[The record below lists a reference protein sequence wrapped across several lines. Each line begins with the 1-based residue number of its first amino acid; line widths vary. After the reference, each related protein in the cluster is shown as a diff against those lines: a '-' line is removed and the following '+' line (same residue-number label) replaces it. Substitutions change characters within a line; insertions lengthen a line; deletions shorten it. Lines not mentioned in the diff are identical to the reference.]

1 MLVRRVVQL
10 LCCKVVVCLSAGDVV
25 IIWLV
30 LLHHVV
36 YCHRYFYIGSY
47 HEANEDPCYSK
58 LWRNGK
64 NHTANDTPCIRG
76 QNKIEAPE
84 LERDLAD
91 GSKTTESVIVVEEES
106 NDILCTETVH
116 TGKSGKY
123 MIKETPDIEIIKEHC
138 DKIVPNITQD
148 RVKERSC
155 AESVENSS
163 VTNTSKRRSKIR
175 ALPSCISKR
184 KMVKKE
190 DASQESSHTQSLPT
204 VEEVEIVQSDIECL
218 DSYNEEPKKNRS
230 AASLRS
236 NSPSNISSFSLTNN
250 QAKEHHDQVASN
262 PTHHTKVDINKEN
275 TVTGIGVPTAD
286 NNSAANGCKRRSKI
300 KAMPSLFKRKTIKNE
315 STTQASDHNSET
327 LSIIGKCEKQAIVPC
342 GKSRKQELKKFE
354 SPHCSLLRPDEPPTK
369 YSSNITC
376 DKDADNEDVTVE
388 FSHEKE
394 TASKFV
400 SESKRDVNNGN
411 IEQVAHT
418 AFEKKNHE
426 ARKRKISSSIAEEK
440 EGENSELGRLK
451 FKKKIIEQDHDT
463 VISDDSSGDKENSIK
478 VTATHRH
485 IKKENDSKEEKSQ
498 SSQKRKENQPKES
511 SSKKLPV
518 LSRSGRKLK
527 PEIKTEK
534 LYDDDS
540 DERPEKQL
548 FRERKQEYRKKVS
561 RGGLEPSKMTMF
573 DLIFWNPANNPMP
586 GRTDTP
592 RKRLSISS
600 KNETES
606 IISEVNEEQRIEDLG
621 LDTSDP
627 VPGSSPVNVEDVDTC
642 QKTPPDTVDLEIAD
656 DKNTN
661 DEENLNEEDGDIK
674 ANEDI
679 FAPRVK
685 IGPNGQ
691 IIVDEQSIK
700 IQTTAA
706 KNRDEI
712 LSKAEVVEES
722 SDTLHY
728 GKWSKKRPR
737 SSEWTLK
744 ETARFYKALSTVGT
758 DFSMMEALITWRSRA
773 ELKTKFKKEERIN
786 RELVDRALRDS
797 TQFDVSIFDEE
808 SDYDPEEDRKASRQA
823 EREEAKQRRLEMKQS
838 EKAMEVKQKRLE
850 KSKIRSQN
858 KKRKKLLR
866 RAHKEQKNKKML
878 ECSEDEIPLESRRKV
893 KKTRIKKHKPERRN
907 SFVIDEVTV
916 TWECSLPS
924 QSNSEQIIEQTIEE
938 NCGDLTEDP
947 IQFEN
952 VPSQSVESDNE
963 NTVERV
969 SPILPAPDGQIIVSS
984 VSSPKNDLS
993 GSSPNVQDD
1002 IESNVLPDSYTAD
1015 QTLPE
1020 DIITE
1025 GTAVEDRPKT
1035 DASNANESDVL
1046 HEHSM
1051 EECTTGKSFT
1061 GKKCEAQKEALQS
1074 GPSSKASLL
1083 EAASDGMRK
1092 MWHFPVSAIQTQDDG
1107 QQVIIVPTSSGQ
1119 YRVPVPVLPPGT
1131 SNIVV
1136 MATPVADN
1144 PGEYIYHVYVMSP
1157 TDEDEQQSESVQ
1169 VSN

>member
-1 MLVRRVVQL
+1 M
-10 LCCKVVVCLSAGDVV
+10 AG
-25 IIWLV
+25 
-30 LLHHVV
+30 
-36 YCHRYFYIGSY
+36 
-47 HEANEDPCYSK
+47 A
-58 LWRNGK
+58 
-64 NHTANDTPCIRG
+64 
-76 QNKIEAPE
+76 
-84 LERDLAD
+84 
-91 GSKTTESVIVVEEES
+91 IVS
-106 NDILCTETVH
+106 NV
-116 TGKSGKY
+116 
-123 MIKETPDIEIIKEHC
+123 
-138 DKIVPNITQD
+138 TQD

-155 AESVENSS
+155 AENVENSS
-163 VTNTSKRRSKIR
+163 VTITSKRRSKIR
-175 ALPSCISKR
+175 AMPSFINKR

-190 DASQESSHTQSLPT
+190 DASQESNHTQSLPS

-218 DSYNEEPKKNRS
+218 DSYSEDPKKSRS
-230 AASLRS
+230 ADTLRP

-250 QAKEHHDQVASN
+250 QAKEHYDQVACN
-262 PTHHTKVDINKEN
+262 PAHHTKVDINKEN

-286 NNSAANGCKRRSKI
+286 NNSATNGCKRRSKI

-327 LSIIGKCEKQAIVPC
+327 LSIIGKFEKKAIVPC
-342 GKSRKQELKKFE
+342 GKSRKQELEKFE
-354 SPHCSLLRPDEPPTK
+354 SPHCSSLRPDQPPTK
-369 YSSNITC
+369 YSTNITC
-376 DKDADNEDVTVE
+376 DKDTNNEDVTIE

-400 SESKRDVNNGN
+400 SGSKRDVNNGN

-418 AFEKKNHE
+418 VFEKKNNE
-426 ARKRKISSSIAEEK
+426 ARKRKTSSSIAEEK
-440 EGENSELGRLK
+440 EGENSGLGRLK
-451 FKKKIIEQDHDT
+451 LKQKIMEQDHDN
-463 VISDDSSGDKENSIK
+463 VNSDDSSGDKENSIK

-485 IKKENDSKEEKSQ
+485 IKKENDNKEEKSQ

-527 PEIKTEK
+527 AEIKTEK

-540 DERPEKQL
+540 DERTEKQL

-586 GRTDTP
+586 GRIDTP

-627 VPGSSPVNVEDVDTC
+627 VPGSSLANGEDVDTC

-656 DKNTN
+656 KNTN
-661 DEENLNEEDGDIK
+661 DEENLNEGDGDIP

-712 LSKAEVVEES
+712 LSKAEIVEES

-758 DFSMMEALITWRSRA
+758 DFSMMEALIKWRSRA

-850 KSKIRSQN
+850 KSKIRSHN

-866 RAHKEQKNKKML
+866 RTHKEQENKKML
-878 ECSEDEIPLESRRKV
+878 ECSEDEMPLESRRKV
-893 KKTRIKKHKPERRN
+893 KKTRIKKRKPVRRN

-938 NCGDLTEDP
+938 NCGELTEDP
-947 IQFEN
+947 LQLDN

-969 SPILPAPDGQIIVSS
+969 SQILPAPGGEIIVSS
-984 VSSPKNDLS
+984 VSSPPSKNDLS
-993 GSSPNVQDD
+993 GSSPSVQDD

-1015 QTLPE
+1015 QILPE

-1025 GTAVEDRPKT
+1025 GTVVEDMPKT
-1035 DASNANESDVL
+1035 DASNANESDAL

-1051 EECTTGKSFT
+1051 EECTTGESFT
-1061 GKKCEAQKEALQS
+1061 GNKCEAQKEASQS
-1074 GPSSKASLL
+1074 GPISEASLL
-1083 EAASDGMRK
+1083 EAASEDGMQK
-1092 MWHFPVSAIQTQDDG
+1092 MWHFPVTAIQTQDDG
-1107 QQVIIVPTSSGQ
+1107 KQVIIVPTSSGQ

-1157 TDEDEQQSESVQ
+1157 TDEDEQQSES
-1169 VSN
+1169 S